1 MFIGRQL
8 EPALPLDC
16 SKNQLNS
23 DYKLPLDVLPQ
34 KVLNCVFRYLDI
46 SDLRSLARLG
56 DPFSSAT
63 RPFIYRSIVYSEKIN
78 ERVDTRICNYNRY
91 LHLVYTLIENPE
103 WAKYV
108 SHVRLEDPIRQRGK
122 IWTVK
127 LHEVLREN
135 ELRLMEGLANKT
147 LLDSL
152 VCLVDLTTN
161 LHSLHVPTLTI
172 KQLSLLNLS
181 SIRELTVLVGE
192 EDSIDDFVG
201 IDLRNLSR
209 FCLLFEKG
217 TDSLLSKMSR
227 HLREIG
233 VLEKLEVLELNYRQQ
248 EFNEV
253 LSPTWYAFF
262 HPHVELVLPKLRKL
276 VLDHCQ
282 IGSKHEFFSKRL
294 IQTVSLGQLE
304 SLTLGV
310 YESSHKGSKH
320 GSETHPTF
328 LNHITSQFRN
338 LRRLI
343 LKPSGNCLLCQ
354 VRSVIDFLN
363 CYPHLHNLCLF
374 TNTLNSMNR
383 QDLATALTGCTQL
396 RKLALFDEAIHMKLV
411 NHLKRWFIYEN
422 LVKFKTYNHFECEIL
437 QQVENL
443 QFERYVS
450 TSFETFNTANSSLM
464 ILFWRTFLPHVKA
477 DALIRDLSADEF
489 KLYGYNFRIDRSQNL
504 IQMYTGSKFGYQ
516 NLLYY

>member
-1 MFIGRQL
+1 MFIGRQR
-8 EPALPLDC
+8 ESALPLDC
-16 SKNQLNS
+16 SKNKRNS

-34 KVLNCVFRYLDI
+34 KVLNCVFKYLDI
-46 SDLRSLARLG
+46 PDLRSLACLG
-56 DPFSSAT
+56 DPFSTAT
-63 RPFIYRSIVYSEKIN
+63 RALIYRSIVYSEKID
-78 ERVDTRICNYNRY
+78 ERVDTKICNHNRY

-108 SHVRLEDPIRQRGK
+108 YHVRLEDPIRQRGK

-127 LHEVLREN
+127 LDEVLRED

-152 VCLVDLTTN
+152 VCLMDLATN
-161 LHSLHVPTLTI
+161 LQSLHVPTLTI

-181 SIRELTVLVGE
+181 SVKELTISIGE
-192 EDSIDDFVG
+192 VDTIDDFVG
-201 IDLRNLSR
+201 IDLRNLTS
-209 FCLLFEKG
+209 FCILFEKN
-217 TDSLLSKMSR
+217 TDSLLAKLSK
-227 HLREIG
+227 HLQEAG
-233 VLEKLEVLELNYRQQ
+233 VLEKLEVLELNYQQ
-248 EFNEV
+248 REFNES
-253 LSPTWYAFF
+253 LSSTWYAFF
-262 HPHVELVLPKLRKL
+262 HPHVEQVLPHLRKL

-282 IGSKHEFFSKRL
+282 IGSKHEFFSRRL
-294 IQTVSLGQLE
+294 VQTVPLEQLE

-310 YESSHKGSKH
+310 YESSHKGLKH

-328 LNHITSQFRN
+328 LNHIAPQFHS

-354 VRSVIDFLN
+354 VRSVISFLH
-363 CYPHLHNLCLF
+363 CYPHLHELCLF

-383 QDLATALTGCTQL
+383 QDLAAALAGCTEL

-450 TSFETFNTANSSLM
+450 TSFEAFNTANSSLM

-477 DALIRDLSADEF
+477 DTLVRGLSADEF
-489 KLYGYNFRIDRSQNL
+489 KLYGYNFRTHRDQNL
-504 IQMYTGSKFGYQ
+504 IQIYTGSKFGYR